1 MGLGTECSL
10 PSSGCKADRF
20 RTGFGAVV
28 GWWWD
33 LPAPGVELMAKVET
47 VAQVAADFLVEQVE
61 GQQDVEVARSPYC

>member
-1 MGLGTECSL
+1 VCSL
-10 PSSGCKADRF
+10 PSFGCKADRF
-20 RTGFGAVV
+20 RTRFGAVV

-33 LPAPGVELMAKVET
+33 LSAPGVELMAKVET